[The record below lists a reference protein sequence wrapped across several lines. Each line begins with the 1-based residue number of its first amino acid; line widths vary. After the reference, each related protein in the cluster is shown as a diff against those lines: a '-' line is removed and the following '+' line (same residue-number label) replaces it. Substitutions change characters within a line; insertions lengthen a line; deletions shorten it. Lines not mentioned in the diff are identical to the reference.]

1 MSAGL
6 NGRQPVAPTGEV
18 GMERQRKIN
27 GRLVLGGFLMLLG
40 VVMLADQLGVV
51 GVGPFWEYWPV
62 LLIGFGAVR
71 LIVPDEPD
79 GRWGGA
85 WLLLVGLYCGASAWH
100 WFGLDWGTSWPLM
113 VIAAGLMIVARALVG
128 RGEERGKDAAGQGG
142 GGVM

>member
-1 MSAGL
+1 MGS
-6 NGRQPVAPTGEV
+6 
-18 GMERQRKIN
+18 QRRN
-27 GRLVLGGFLMLLG
+27 TGRLVLGGFLMLLG
-40 VVMLADQLGVV
+40 GVMLADQLGV

-85 WLLLVGLYCGASAWH
+85 WLLLVGLYCGASVWH

-113 VIAAGLMIVARALVG
+113 VIAAGLMIVARALFG
-128 RGEERGKDAAGQGG
+128 RGEGRGEGSGTGA
-142 GGVM
+142 M